1 MNKIEKSGGAMECIS
16 AGIQQRMI
24 HESAWKHLENVESGT
39 TKVVGVNEHIT
50 EEEESIEA
58 LRIDDDASIRQLN
71 TLKKYKENRDI
82 NAINNALKK
91 LKTVCMTDENIME
104 SLISAIK
111 AGSTV
116 GEVNEIMIDV
126 FGTWIAPS
134 GV

>member
-1 MNKIEKSGGAMECIS
+1 
-16 AGIQQRMI
+16 
-24 HESAWKHLENVESGT
+24 
-39 TKVVGVNEHIT
+39 
-50 EEEESIEA
+50 
-58 LRIDDDASIRQLN
+58 
-71 TLKKYKENRDI
+71 
-82 NAINNALKK
+82 
-91 LKTVCMTDENIME
+91 MTDENIME